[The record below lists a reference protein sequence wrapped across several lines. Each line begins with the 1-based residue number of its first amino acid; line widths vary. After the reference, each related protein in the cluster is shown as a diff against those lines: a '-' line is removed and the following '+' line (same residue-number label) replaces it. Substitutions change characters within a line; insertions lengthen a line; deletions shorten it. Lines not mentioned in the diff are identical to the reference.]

1 MLLTPS
7 ADGDENLLKEGV
19 EPEKIHLVGNIM
31 IDSLIEHKAK
41 AERSNIHEVL
51 GFQRDLDFAL
61 ITLHRPSNV
70 DELAGLKE
78 LLNAFAE
85 IGKKIGLIFPMH
97 PRTRKNIERLGI
109 NPLVDSIPNLIIS
122 EPIGYLDFMWLQMHA
137 KFILTDSGGIQEES
151 TYFGVPCLT
160 LRENTERPITI
171 SEGTN
176 QLVPLDTKS
185 IGRQCNEI
193 LDGKVKKGTIPKYW
207 DGNTAERVRE
217 VLDAFFRGL
226 DDLQDSTS
234 PAYRIRHVSCRLN

>member
-1 MLLTPS
+1 MLTPS

-19 EPEKIHLVGNIM
+19 APEKIHLVGNIM

-41 AERSNIHEVL
+41 AEQSQVFEAL
-51 GFQRDLDFAL
+51 GFAKDLDFAL

-70 DELAGLKE
+70 DELAGLQE
-78 LLNAFAE
+78 LLNAFVE
-85 IGKKIGLIFPMH
+85 IGKKISLVFPMH
-97 PRTRKNIERLGI
+97 PRTRKNIERLRL
-109 NPLVDSIPNLIIS
+109 NPLLESIPNLIIS

-185 IGRQCNEI
+185 IICHCNEI

-207 DGNTAERVRE
+207 DGKTAERVRE
-217 VLDAFFRGL
+217 VLDKWF
-226 DDLQDSTS
+226 
-234 PAYRIRHVSCRLN
+234 I

>member
-1 MLLTPS
+1 MLTPS

-19 EPEKIHLVGNIM
+19 APEKIHLVGNIM

-41 AERSNIHEVL
+41 AEGSNLHEVL
-51 GFQRDLDFAL
+51 GFKRDLDFAL

-70 DELAGLKE
+70 DEVSGLKT

-85 IGKKIGLIFPMH
+85 IGKKISLVFPMH
-97 PRTRKNIERLGI
+97 PRTRKNIERLGL
-109 NPLVDSIPNLIIS
+109 NPLLESVPNLIIS

-151 TYFGVPCLT
+151 TFFGVPCLT

-185 IGRQCNEI
+185 IIRYCYEI
-193 LDGKVKKGTIPKYW
+193 LDGKVKKGTIPMYW
-207 DGNTAERVRE
+207 DGKTAERVVKVIDGFWR
-217 VLDAFFRGL
+217 
-226 DDLQDSTS
+226 
-234 PAYRIRHVSCRLN
+234 